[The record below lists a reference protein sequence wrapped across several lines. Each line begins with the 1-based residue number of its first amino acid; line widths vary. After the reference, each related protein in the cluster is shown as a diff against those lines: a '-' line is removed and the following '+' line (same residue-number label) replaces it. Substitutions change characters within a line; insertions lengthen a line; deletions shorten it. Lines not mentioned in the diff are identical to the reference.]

1 MKGLNPVITAVIAGI
16 TTVLIVELF
25 LRPNF
30 PQIRQSLDDL
40 AGVQPIIITG

>member
-1 MKGLNPVITAVIAGI
+1 MQRAIFTAVLAGI

-30 PQIRQSLDDL
+30 PKLRQTLDDL
-40 AGVQPIIITG
+40 AGVQPVIITG

>member
-1 MKGLNPVITAVIAGI
+1 MNPIVTAVIAGL

-30 PQIRQSLDDL
+30 PMIRQSLDSL
-40 AGVQPIIITG
+40 AGVQPVIITG